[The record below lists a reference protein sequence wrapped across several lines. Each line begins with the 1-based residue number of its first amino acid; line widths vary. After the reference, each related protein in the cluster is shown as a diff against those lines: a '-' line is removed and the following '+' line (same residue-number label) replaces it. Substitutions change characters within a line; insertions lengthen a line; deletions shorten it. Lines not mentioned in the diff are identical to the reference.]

1 MELEEGEYET
11 EESEYETEERE
22 YETEEG
28 KYEIQ
33 MEEGKYGVGPGQIW
47 DWRRVDMADIYF

>member
-11 EESEYETEERE
+11 EEGEYETEEV
-22 YETEEG
+22 

-33 MEEGKYGVGPGQIW
+33 MEEGKYGVGGEQIW
-47 DWRRVDMADIYF
+47 DWRRGNMADIYF

>member
-11 EESEYETEERE
+11 EESEYEMEEGK
-22 YETEEG
+22 YETEES

-33 MEEGKYGVGPGQIW
+33 MEDCKHGFGPGPIW
-47 DWRRVDMADIYF
+47 DWRRGNMADIYF